1 MIRLLKRI
9 IYKIKE
15 TNWKYKLQ
23 GSDVRI
29 QGEIITP
36 PNNHITI
43 KKSTIYVD
51 YNSTIILHEG
61 VRLEGIGL
69 WVTNGGRV
77 EIGAHSFLERSSN
90 ATKPEYIVNSGVL
103 RVADHTKLACQR
115 LWIRFGGSIEVGQYT
130 NVNPGSEIRADEK
143 VIIGSYCQLSYNLR
157 IWDTNTHCIYS
168 PEKRNRLTRDY
179 FPRFGYEYERPRTAP
194 VVIGDGT
201 WIGERASILKGT
213 TLDENVIVGYNTT
226 VAGKHIPRQKTVVQ
240 GIELKII

>member
-1 MIRLLKRI
+1 MCPNFYPTAICHPQPDTL
-9 IYKIKE
+9 
-15 TNWKYKLQ
+15 
-23 GSDVRI
+23 
-29 QGEIITP
+29 
-36 PNNHITI
+36 NNHITI

-168 PEKRNRLTRDY
+168 PEKRNRLTDDFYSSVFTLIVTNDSKGVVGRSIVHYNNLDVVVRL
-179 FPRFGYEYERPRTAP
+179 FDATIEGFGNEP
-194 VVIGDGT
+194 
-201 WIGERASILKGT
+201 L
-213 TLDENVIVGYNTT
+213 
-226 VAGKHIPRQKTVVQ
+226 
-240 GIELKII
+240 

>member
-29 QGEIITP
+29 QGEIIT

-115 LWIRFGGSIEVGQYT
+115 LWIRFGGSIEVGQYHQRE
-130 NVNPGSEIRADEK
+130 PW
-143 VIIGSYCQLSYNLR
+143 Q
-157 IWDTNTHCIYS
+157 
-168 PEKRNRLTRDY
+168 
-179 FPRFGYEYERPRTAP
+179 
-194 VVIGDGT
+194 
-201 WIGERASILKGT
+201 
-213 TLDENVIVGYNTT
+213 
-226 VAGKHIPRQKTVVQ
+226 
-240 GIELKII
+240 